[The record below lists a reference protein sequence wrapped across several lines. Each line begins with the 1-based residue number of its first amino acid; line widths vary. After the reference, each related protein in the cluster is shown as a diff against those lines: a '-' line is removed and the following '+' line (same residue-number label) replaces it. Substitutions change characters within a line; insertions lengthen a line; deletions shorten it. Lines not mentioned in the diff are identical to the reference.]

1 MTAAGVSAKSVAL
14 TAPLHAYLVQSGSPP
29 DALLIELARRT
40 QDLMPDHAHMVI
52 APEEGALL
60 TFLVRLTGAQTVLEV
75 GTFTGYSSLCLARGL
90 ADGGRLITCDVSQEW
105 TAVAR
110 EFWARAGV
118 EDRVE
123 LRIGPATDTL
133 RALPPDPFVD
143 LAFIDADKPGY
154 IDYWEQIVPRVRP
167 GGLIVVDNTLFS
179 SEVLD
184 ADAGEKPAAIRRFNA
199 HASADARVELVM
211 LAVADGMTLAR
222 RL

>member
-1 MTAAGVSAKSVAL
+1 
-14 TAPLHAYLVQSGSPP
+14 
-29 DALLIELARRT
+29 
-40 QDLMPDHAHMVI
+40 MVI

-60 TFLVRLTGAQTVLEV
+60 TFLVRLTAAHTVLEV

-90 ADGGRLITCDVSQEW
+90 ADDGRLITCDVSQEW

-118 EDRVE
+118 EDRVQ

-167 GGLIVVDNTLFS
+167 GGLIVADNTLFS
-179 SEVLD
+179 GEVLD
-184 ADAGEKPAAIRRFNA
+184 ADADEKPAAIRRFNA
-199 HASADARVELVM
+199 HASADPRVELVM